1 MRQLSATFLSVTF
14 YMTELP
20 DPVTC
25 ISHLSALSCLY
36 PQLMSE
42 RDELAATVDR
52 LQTDRDHLAESHS
65 STSTDLSDRQS
76 EIHDLCEQVS

>member
-1 MRQLSATFLSVTF
+1 MIV
-14 YMTELP
+14 
-20 DPVTC
+20 
-25 ISHLSALSCLY
+25 LSCLY

-76 EIHDLCEQVS
+76 EIHDLCEQVSQRYTTSANRSVRAKCCIK

>member
-1 MRQLSATFLSVTF
+1 
-14 YMTELP
+14 
-20 DPVTC
+20 
-25 ISHLSALSCLY
+25 
-36 PQLMSE
+36 MSE

-76 EIHDLCEQVS
+76 EIHDLCEQVSQSQMLYQITITSAF